1 VFLITPNRFLE
12 DYLEHIATLPNEI
25 KRNLELMRNLDKDG
39 SKSMKELEEAE
50 KKFLADVKKKGS
62 KKTSAVDEGVYDAA
76 LLEIKSK
83 RQKVQQTVDEK
94 VQIAE
99 QMTADCDIYID
110 KLDAELVKFEEFL
123 RTSGEFS
130 TTAAAP
136 GEQVNGRVG

>member
-1 VFLITPNRFLE
+1 MYGRFLE
-12 DYLEHIATLPNEI
+12 DYLDHIATLPNEI

-39 SKSMKELEEAE
+39 SKVSKDLDETE
-50 KKFLADVKKKGS
+50 KKFLSDIKKKGS
-62 KKTSAVDEGVYDAA
+62 RKAQAIQDGAYDEIVE
-76 LLEIKSK
+76 EIKTK
-83 RQKVQQTVDEK
+83 RQKSQQIADEK

-110 KLDAELVKFEEFL
+110 KLDGELAKFEEFL

-136 GEQVNGRVG
+136 GEQV